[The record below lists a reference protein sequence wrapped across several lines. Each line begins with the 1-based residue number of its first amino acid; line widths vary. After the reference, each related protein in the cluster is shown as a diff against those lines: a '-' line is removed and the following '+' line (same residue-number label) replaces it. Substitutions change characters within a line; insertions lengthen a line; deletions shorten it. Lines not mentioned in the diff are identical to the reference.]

1 MSSPT
6 TPADLSGLVQ
16 FQPDSVVSRT
26 LLNKPVGSVT
36 LFAFGQGQSLSEH
49 SAPYDAL
56 LHIVEGQAEVTV
68 SGQTYTVKAGEVIL
82 LPANEPHAVN
92 ALAEFKMLLTM
103 IRA

>member
-6 TPADLSGLVQ
+6 TPAALSGLVQ

-36 LFAFGQGQSLSEH
+36 LFAFGRGQSLSEH

-56 LHIVEGQAEVTV
+56 LHVVEGQAEVTV
-68 SGQTYTVKAGEVIL
+68 SGQTYTVKSGEVIL
-82 LPANEPHAVN
+82 LPANQPHAVN